1 MSSWGAVQLSK
12 LPRPMRMLFRE
23 VVRNSII
30 SFERSIRNALRRIT
44 DVRSAPARALFGGG
58 TALRRRC
65 THTGGVLACRL
76 SSVVCTAQ
84 RIATARPVSAGL
96 ISREC
101 SRHASS
107 PNLHDR
113 ALPLPV
119 VVLQHHDAVL
129 RRKHVRSVR
138 RPSVGRQ

>member
-44 DVRSAPARALFGGG
+44 DVSSAPARALFGGG

-65 THTGGVLACRL
+65 THTGGVRACRL
-76 SSVVCTAQ
+76 SSVGSCTLFVARWHAWCQ
-84 RIATARPVSAGL
+84 RQHAPRRVVNMRTRTHAHAT
-96 ISREC
+96 
-101 SRHASS
+101 
-107 PNLHDR
+107 
-113 ALPLPV
+113 
-119 VVLQHHDAVL
+119 
-129 RRKHVRSVR
+129 RK
-138 RPSVGRQ
+138 GA